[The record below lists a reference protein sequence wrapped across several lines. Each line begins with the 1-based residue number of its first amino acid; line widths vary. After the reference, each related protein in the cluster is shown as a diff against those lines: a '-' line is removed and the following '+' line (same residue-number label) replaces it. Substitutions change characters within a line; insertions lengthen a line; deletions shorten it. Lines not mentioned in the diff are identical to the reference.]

1 VGFSTWSLFWENS
14 SVLELREG
22 RRMLCTEISVV
33 SRKSIQGSWTWK
45 NKKWKWCLSGSQR
58 KAWLLLPSG
67 SMFCLKNFSCLG
79 SVLLISVFFS
89 FCTHPHIYKH
99 THSLSYYGSSGMVS
113 SFLVESP
120 LSSRVCWVTLLCGL
134 AWGMQTHFSSHFS
147 GNWTHIKSLH
157 KIPIT
162 FLRHIFMVLSSALN

>member
-1 VGFSTWSLFWENS
+1 MYWIFCLK
-14 SVLELREG
+14 
-22 RRMLCTEISVV
+22 ISVV